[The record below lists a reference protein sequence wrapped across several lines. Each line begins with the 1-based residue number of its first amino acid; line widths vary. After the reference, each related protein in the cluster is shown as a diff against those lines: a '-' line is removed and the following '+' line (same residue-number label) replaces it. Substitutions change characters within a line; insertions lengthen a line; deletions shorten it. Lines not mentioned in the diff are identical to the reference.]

1 MAKLERIYTVPF
13 GDAYAASRNVR
24 VPKAIKILRT
34 FATRHMKA
42 KGLRVVI
49 SEALNMH
56 LWEHSIQR
64 PPRRVKVRL
73 VKEEDSVMAYLADEK
88 VEAKDKKEEKK
99 VEAKKSESGKEA
111 PKPVQNTKPATQNQP
126 APKPGTQNAKPVQN
140 QPNPTP
146 DTRHGAGPSQE
157 TRKK

>member
-24 VPKAIKILRT
+24 VPKAVKILRT
-34 FATRHMKA
+34 FAIRHMKA

-88 VEAKDKKEEKK
+88 IEPKKEAKKEEKK
-99 VEAKKSESGKEA
+99 AEEKKSEAVKEA
-111 PKPVQNTKPATQNQP
+111 PKPVPTSKPGIQNQANPKPAQTQ
-126 APKPGTQNAKPVQN
+126 KPEAKPA
-140 QPNPTP
+140 
-146 DTRHGAGPSQE
+146 AGPSQE